1 MHDFFFQTF
10 LLSSWNQTTLPSTC
24 CSWGA
29 VHSLSNRVNG
39 AKKKKK
45 SSQQHHIIYRQ
56 FFFGFISPPDLLLY
70 ERAAH
75 LVNRYPSLISSRS
88 PGLSSGVKLC
98 RPPCPRGRGL
108 LLGKPEI
115 HRSGPHRPS
124 TPAVNSHPSWSAAA
138 VLVLSLDPSSST
150 VERPRRD
157 RCSGRNCDWYTILI
171 SSPDSVLSC

>member
-39 AKKKKK
+39 AKKKNEVLTTA
-45 SSQQHHIIYRQ
+45 SHNLSTI
-56 FFFGFISPPDLLLY
+56 FFGFISPPDLLLY

-98 RPPCPRGRGL
+98 RPPCPRGRATDLGHTVPVLQLLTHIHPGRQPQSSFYPWTRAHPLSSGL
-108 LLGKPEI
+108 AETGAQGE
-115 HRSGPHRPS
+115 
-124 TPAVNSHPSWSAAA
+124 
-138 VLVLSLDPSSST
+138 T
-150 VERPRRD
+150 VIGIQFWLARQIA
-157 RCSGRNCDWYTILI
+157 C
-171 SSPDSVLSC
+171 